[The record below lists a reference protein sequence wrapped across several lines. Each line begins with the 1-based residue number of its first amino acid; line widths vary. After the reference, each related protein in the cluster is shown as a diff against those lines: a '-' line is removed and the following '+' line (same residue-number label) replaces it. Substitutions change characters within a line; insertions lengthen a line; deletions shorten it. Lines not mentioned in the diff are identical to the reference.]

1 MIEISFHDVEKVLLT
16 EPHKLSR
23 STTRTLRIISG
34 TGEIDIV
41 LFSGDAETLEIETI
55 SDEDL

>member
-1 MIEISFHDVEKVLLT
+1 VLLT

-34 TGEIDIV
+34 TGEMDIV